1 MASARIE
8 HHTIA
13 TNSTQ
18 LHVAMTGEGPPVVL
32 LHGWPHTWQVWSE
45 VIPELAESH
54 RVIAP
59 DLRGLGDSTRAATG
73 YDVSTLAADVLGL
86 LDALDTSPAAVVGID
101 AGSPVAF
108 MMAMRSPRRVA
119 RLVMMES
126 LLGSLPGAEE
136 FLTGG
141 PPWWFGFHSVPG
153 LAETVL
159 VGHEADYVNWFLEQ
173 GTWGRGAPPTVRDA
187 IAAAYTGTDS
197 LRCGFAYYR
206 SAPTNNRKITEA
218 LARSRLTVPTLAIGA
233 ATVGD
238 ALFRQLSPIADD
250 LIGQVIPD
258 CGHIIP
264 LDRSRALLDLLSPFL
279 VEPEPLHDG
288 VDRGDAPTS
297 VPSSSTR

>member
-173 GTWGRGAPPTVRDA
+173 GTRGRGAPPTVRDA
-187 IAAAYTGTDS
+187 
-197 LRCGFAYYR
+197 
-206 SAPTNNRKITEA
+206 NRRRLHRHRLPAVRIRLLPVRPDQQPEDHGG
-218 LARSRLTVPTLAIGA
+218 ARPFPADRPDPGDRRRHGRRRTVPSAEPHSRRPDRA
-233 ATVGD
+233 GD
-238 ALFRQLSPIADD
+238 PGLRPHHPARP
-250 LIGQVIPD
+250 
-258 CGHIIP
+258 
-264 LDRSRALLDLLSPFL
+264 
-279 VEPEPLHDG
+279 
-288 VDRGDAPTS
+288 
-297 VPSSSTR
+297 STRPSGPPLPLPRRTGAPSRGC

>member
-141 PPWWFGFHSVPG
+141 PPWWFGLLHICLTG
-153 LAETVL
+153 LIFRTRRMCCWA
-159 VGHEADYVNWFLEQ
+159 
-173 GTWGRGAPPTVRDA
+173 GR
-187 IAAAYTGTDS
+187 
-197 LRCGFAYYR
+197 
-206 SAPTNNRKITEA
+206 
-218 LARSRLTVPTLAIGA
+218 
-233 ATVGD
+233 
-238 ALFRQLSPIADD
+238 
-250 LIGQVIPD
+250 
-258 CGHIIP
+258 
-264 LDRSRALLDLLSPFL
+264 
-279 VEPEPLHDG
+279 
-288 VDRGDAPTS
+288 
-297 VPSSSTR
+297 